1 MPDEVPCW
9 VTVRALPAIVIAAL
23 LELALVLAA
32 TEYRTVPLP
41 EPLLPDV
48 TVSHDAP
55 LVAVQEHP
63 ACVVRVIDPVL
74 ADEV

>member
-1 MPDEVPCW
+1 MPRC
-9 VTVRALPAIVIAAL
+9 VTVKVLPAIVTVVV
-23 LELALVLAA
+23 LELVLLLAA
-32 TEYRTVPLP
+32 IEHVTLPLP